1 MTAGSSMQAMILTL
15 PPQASQV
22 SSGTSLCPPASRQ
35 SATVHQFAGSKLEQ
49 L

>member
-1 MTAGSSMQAMILTL
+1 MQAMSFTC
-15 PPQASQV
+15 PPQVLQV

-35 SATVHQFAGSKLEQ
+35 SATVHQFARSKLEQ